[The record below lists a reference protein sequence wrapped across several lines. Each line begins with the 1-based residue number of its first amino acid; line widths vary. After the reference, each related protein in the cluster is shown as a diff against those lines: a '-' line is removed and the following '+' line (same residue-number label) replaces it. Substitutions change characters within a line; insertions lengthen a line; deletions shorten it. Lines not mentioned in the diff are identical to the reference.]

1 MFGISRHH
9 ELSGCRALSRAGN
22 CIIKN
27 ASNAL
32 QRIFQLLQEIHLA
45 DQQERGRGVINA
57 YTAFIIQ

>member
-9 ELSGCRALSRAGN
+9 ELSGCRALSRAEN

-32 QRIFQLLQEIHLA
+32 QQIPQLSQRMHLA
-45 DQQERGRGVINA
+45 AQQEQGRGVIKA
-57 YTAFIIQ
+57 